1 MAGRPAPW
9 PRLRDTWW
17 VVALGLLALALFS
30 VGFLVRLRCGL
41 GTCPAR
47 PLGRLLDLDAVGGLP
62 RLFTTGL
69 FLGVAWWGWR
79 GFRATAGRAALWWTA
94 VTLIGLGLAL
104 AKLISVHSTAKA
116 GLAPSG
122 TLLVGLLLT
131 VPALGA
137 LYLTG
142 RSWGVR
148 GTRAVVVALAAYA
161 LAALGL
167 DLLTGALGAVQDRI
181 GPLTLAASTYVEE
194 LGEALSAL
202 CVLVVVRWQVPAT
215 TPGPVGPAASH

>member
-17 VVALGLLALALFS
+17 VFGLAGLTLGLFT

-41 GTCPAR
+41 GACSSSR
-47 PLGRLLDLDAVGGLP
+47 IDRLLDLDAVGGVP

-69 FLGVAWWGWR
+69 FLAAAWWGWR
-79 GFRATAGRAALWWTA
+79 GFRATAGRPALWWA
-94 VTLIGLGLAL
+94 ALAAIGMGLAL
-104 AKLISVHSTAKA
+104 AKLISVHSTVKA
-116 GLAPSG
+116 DLAPSG
-122 TLLVGLLLT
+122 TLLLGLLLT
-131 VPALGA
+131 VPVLGA
-137 LYLTG
+137 LYLAG
-142 RSWGVR
+142 RSWGVP

-167 DLLTGALGAVQDRI
+167 DLLTGVYAALQDRI
-181 GPLTLAASTYVEE
+181 DPLTVAGTTYVEE

-215 TPGPVGPAASH
+215 ALGPVGSAASH